1 MHVVSIRVATG
12 LSDLHSYWS
21 YDNFAA
27 QLFFSSDPILH
38 ILPRLA
44 AALNIQLR
52 SSASDL
58 FCR

>member
-38 ILPRLA
+38 ILPGSPPR
-44 AALNIQLR
+44 
-52 SSASDL
+52 
-58 FCR
+58 